1 MRSEIDSLVM
11 LFLLD
16 GHTFLL
22 LDNRFFLCP
31 ELSFSLMLPGFED
44 IATHD
49 REASGGCRI
58 CLNMLCID
66 CEKAFL
72 FQIP

>member
-1 MRSEIDSLVM
+1 M

-44 IATHD
+44 IAT
-49 REASGGCRI
+49 
-58 CLNMLCID
+58 
-66 CEKAFL
+66 
-72 FQIP
+72 